1 MIIHDDQNQLKY
13 ILKYVSEFIYL
24 IIYKEEL
31 QYLQYDVLDCVIIH
45 TEEDSAYLEMETTP
59 NHCLVEENMSHLHVL
74 CDSEE
79 NIIHIN

>member
-1 MIIHDDQNQLKY
+1 M
-13 ILKYVSEFIYL
+13 
-24 IIYKEEL
+24 
-31 QYLQYDVLDCVIIH
+31 LDCVIIH

-79 NIIHIN
+79 NIINSIVGPFFVYVSFTKHLIG

>member
-1 MIIHDDQNQLKY
+1 M
-13 ILKYVSEFIYL
+13 
-24 IIYKEEL
+24 